1 MNIRMLS
8 HFKVSLD
15 CNLIENYS
23 DTLVVLL
30 PGIGY
35 TGDRPLLDYSKRLAV
50 EMRYD
55 VLSIEYGFQVA
66 RIPLNHSDEF
76 SIVVRETREIIL
88 KALND
93 RYKKIIFIGKSI
105 GTLVQASIEEKLVK
119 YNIFNIYLTP
129 VSETIKVG
137 VKENSLVIAGNN
149 DPMINDE
156 ALNKLREMSNI
167 EFLEIEG
174 ADHSLNIKDDVMKSI
189 DVLKNVID
197 AEKNYL
203 NSIK

>member
-1 MNIRMLS
+1 
-8 HFKVSLD
+8 
-15 CNLIENYS
+15 
-23 DTLVVLL
+23 
-30 PGIGY
+30 
-35 TGDRPLLDYSKRLAV
+35 
-50 EMRYD
+50 MRYD

>member
-1 MNIRMLS
+1 MNIKMLS
-8 HFKVSLD
+8 HFKVNID

-35 TGDRPLLDYSKRLAV
+35 ICDRPLLDYSKRLAI

-55 VLSIEYGFQVA
+55 VLSIEYGFQAA
-66 RIPLNHSDEF
+66 RTSLDNSDEF
-76 SIVVRETREIIL
+76 SIVIRETREIIL

-93 RYKKIIFIGKSI
+93 KYRNLVFIGKSI
-105 GTLVQASIEEKLVK
+105 GTLVQASIEEKLAK
-119 YNIFNIYLTP
+119 YEMFNIYLTP

-137 VKENSLVIAGNN
+137 IKENSLIIAGNN
-149 DPMINDE
+149 DPMINND
-156 ALNKLREMSNI
+156 ALHKLREMSDV

-174 ADHSLNIKDDVMKSI
+174 ADHSLNIKDDTMKSI
-189 DVLKNVID
+189 DVLKKVIE

-203 NSIK
+203 NSI

>member
-1 MNIRMLS
+1 MNIKMLS
-8 HFKVSLD
+8 YFKVNLD

-35 TGDRPLLDYSKRLAV
+35 TGDRPLMDYSKRLAS

-55 VLSIEYGFQVA
+55 VLSMEYGFQVA
-66 RIPLNHSDEF
+66 RTSLNHSDEF
-76 SIVVRETREIIL
+76 SIVIRETREIIL

-93 RYKKIIFIGKSI
+93 KYRKIVFIGKSI
-105 GTLVQASIEEKLVK
+105 GTLVQTSIEEKLAK
-119 YNIFNIYLTP
+119 YETFNIYLTP

-137 VKENSLVIAGNN
+137 IKEN
-149 DPMINDE
+149 PMINND
-156 ALNKLREMSNI
+156 ALHKLREMSNVK
-167 EFLEIEG
+167 FLEIEG
-174 ADHSLNIKDDVMKSI
+174 ADHSLNIKNDTMKSI
-189 DVLKNVID
+189 DVLKKVIE
-197 AEKNYL
+197 AERNYL